1 MMKLLCNWVLD
12 MGSYQDIEVSTLL
25 EMMASQPILLV
36 DVRND
41 DEVARGIIPS
51 AIHIPLA
58 MLPVEYE
65 PLIDHETI
73 VFYCHSGIRSAHA
86 AAFASEKGCKQT
98 FNLAGGVLAWAKAG
112 QPFVNKD
119 EKGTK

>member
-1 MMKLLCNWVLD
+1 M
-12 MGSYQDIEVSTLL
+12 STYSQIEVKELF
-25 EMMASQPILLV
+25 EMMANQPLLLV

-51 AIHIPLA
+51 AVHIPLA

-65 PLIDHETI
+65 PLTKIENI

-86 AAFASEKGCKQT
+86 AAFASSKGCKNVY
-98 FNLAGGVLAWAKAG
+98 NLVGGVLAWGKAG
-112 QPFVNKD
+112 HPFMDKD
-119 EKGTK
+119 ERSKK